1 MNLPDGEHRLFLN
14 GIRQWIKVAG
24 VEHGTVPLLLLHG
37 GPGGNH
43 YNFERTVGPLLEAQ
57 RTVIYHE
64 QRGCGRSDAP
74 PAPDE
79 YSLPLLVSD
88 VDALL
93 DTLELA
99 QVDVLGYSFGG
110 GLALEYAL
118 AHPERVRRLVLQ
130 APALHLLDPEIVAAQ
145 VAGFREVARAELA
158 AAIEAIYAEP
168 LTDKEKL
175 EQIWGMVDTSTV
187 DRFLF
192 QSSEKAAYNRQLW
205 QASGLTN
212 TGDMARALKTQ
223 PPTTAAQRLG
233 EVTHP
238 TLILAGRHDRNVPP
252 PMLADMARRLPNA
265 QLQLFEHSAHFPD
278 IEETQLY
285 ARAALAFL
293 A

>member
-1 MNLPDGEHRLFLN
+1 MNLPDGEHRLLLN
-14 GIRQWIKVAG
+14 GIEQWIKVAG
-24 VEHGTVPLLLLHG
+24 VEHQTVPLLLLHG

-64 QRGCGRSDAP
+64 QRGCGSDAP
-74 PAPDE
+74 LSPDE

-168 LTDKEKL
+168 LTDKEK
-175 EQIWGMVDTSTV
+175 TP
-187 DRFLF
+187 F
-192 QSSEKAAYNRQLW
+192 
-205 QASGLTN
+205 
-212 TGDMARALKTQ
+212 RA
-223 PPTTAAQRLG
+223 
-233 EVTHP
+233 
-238 TLILAGRHDRNVPP
+238 
-252 PMLADMARRLPNA
+252 
-265 QLQLFEHSAHFPD
+265 
-278 IEETQLY
+278 
-285 ARAALAFL
+285 
-293 A
+293 